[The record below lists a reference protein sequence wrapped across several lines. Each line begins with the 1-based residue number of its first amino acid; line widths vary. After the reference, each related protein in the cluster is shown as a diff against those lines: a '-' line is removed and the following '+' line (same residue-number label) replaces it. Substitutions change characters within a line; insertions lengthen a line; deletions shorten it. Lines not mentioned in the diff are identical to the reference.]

1 MATTSPL
8 SKNPYRGTRDFFP
21 KDKRLQNYLFSVM
34 KKTAESFAYEP
45 YDGPLLEEVD
55 LYKAKSGEELIN
67 EQIYSFVDRGERNVA
82 IRPEMTPTLARMVAQ
97 VHREISKPI
106 RWYSIPNLMRYEKPQ
121 RGRLREHWQ
130 FNCDIFG
137 APTHLGEIEILN
149 VASSLLKNFGANET
163 HFEILLNDRR
173 VVDGLFKKILQFDE
187 TTSYKLY
194 KIIDKA
200 KKVSSEALDK
210 MVSEI
215 ILDPH
220 KKSTFMEYLQLN
232 SFNGLFTLL
241 EKNKLQDE
249 LTIMKEFLSKLE
261 NSEIMKVIVYD
272 PTIVRGLDYY
282 TGLVFEI
289 FDKHPDNRRALCGGG
304 AYANLLQIFKE
315 DPITGMGF
323 GLGDVTLTDF
333 LTTHKL
339 LPDFTK
345 IDLNV
350 IVSYQTDD
358 AYNLA
363 MNLSSRLRQ
372 FGLKVE
378 TLLGINNF
386 KKVFTMA
393 EKKDVTFV
401 VFIGED
407 EIKSNQV
414 QIKNLKTKEQKNISI
429 NDFEMMKGFLC

>member
-1 MATTSPL
+1 MASTTTL

-21 KDKRLQNYLFSVM
+21 KEKRLQNYLFSVM
-34 KKTAESFAYEP
+34 KKTAESYAYEP
-45 YDGPLLEEVD
+45 YDGPLLEEVE

-97 VHREISKPI
+97 VHREVSKPI
-106 RWYSIPNLMRYEKPQ
+106 RWYAIPNLMRYEKPQ

-149 VASSLLKNFGANET
+149 VASSLLKNFGANEN
-163 HFEILLNDRR
+163 HYEILVNDRR

-187 TTSYKLY
+187 TVSYKLY

-200 KKVSSEALDK
+200 KKVSAEALDK
-210 MVSEI
+210 MVSELI
-215 ILDPH
+215 VDGN
-220 KKSTFMEYLQLN
+220 KKSIFMEYLQLN
-232 SFNGLFTLL
+232 TFQGLFSLL
-241 EKNKLQDE
+241 EKNQLSEE
-249 LTIMKEFLSKLE
+249 LSIMKEFLSKLE
-261 NSEIMKVIVYD
+261 GSEIMKVVVYD
-272 PTIVRGLDYY
+272 PSIVRGLDYY

-304 AYANLLQIFKE
+304 SYANLLQIFKE
-315 DPITGMGF
+315 DAISGMGF

-339 LPDFTK
+339 LPDFSK
-345 IDLNV
+345 IDLDI
-350 IVSYQTDD
+350 IVSYQSEA
-358 AYNLA
+358 AYTQA
-363 MNLSSRLRQ
+363 MNLSSQLRNLN
-372 FGLKVE
+372 LKVE
-378 TLLGINNF
+378 TLLGVNNF

-393 EKKDVTFV
+393 EKKDVNFV

-407 EIKSNQV
+407 ELKSEHV
-414 QIKNLKTKEQKNISI
+414 QIKNLKTKEQKNISM
-429 NDFEMMKGFLC
+429 NDIEMMKGFVC